1 MSFQKI
7 LEEMIAKVDGS
18 IAALFLDYD
27 GEAVDVAGPNLPKHD
42 LQVIGAYQGIFL
54 DRVRKICAVVS
65 HGEPLR
71 FKIDMESSCFL
82 NTVLKDGYYLVLV
95 LEKGTKEAQAWQHLE
110 DCRERILVE
119 M

>member
-1 MSFQKI
+1 MVTR
-7 LEEMIAKVDGS
+7 VDGS
-18 IAALFLDYD
+18 VAALFLDYD
-27 GEAVDVAGPNLPKHD
+27 GEAVDVAGRNLSKHD

-54 DRVRKICAVVS
+54 DRVRKICAAAS

-71 FKIDMESSCFL
+71 FKIDMEGSTFL

-95 LEKGTKEAQAWQHLE
+95 LKKRTREAQAWQHLE
-110 DCRERILVE
+110 NCRERILVE

>member
-1 MSFQKI
+1 MSFHKI
-7 LEEMIAKVDGS
+7 LEEMVAKVDGS
-18 IAALFLDYD
+18 VAALFLDYD
-27 GEAVDVAGPNLPKHD
+27 GEAVDLAGRNLPKYD

-71 FKIDMESSCFL
+71 FKIDMESSSFL
-82 NTVLKDGYYLVLV
+82 NAVLKDGYCLVLV
-95 LEKGTKEAQAWQHLE
+95 LKKGTREAQAWRHLE
-110 DCRERILVE
+110 NCRRRILIE